1 MRKAFSLLSALAL
14 GVAASTLARP
24 AAAQAFG
31 NKGDITFAAER
42 LMGLYFYD
50 EGVGETNIGLAMA
63 PFGAPIAP
71 SFYQVP
77 RLGVDYF
84 IIDNLSIGGSLGF
97 GDMSV
102 HDQTLANGV
111 RTNGG
116 TVSGAFINPRVG
128 YALEF
133 NRTFGFWPRGGF
145 TYRNFGG
152 DEEFALT
159 LEAMFYAAPV
169 EHFAIILGPLMD
181 LGIAGSGDE
190 AKNFALFSGGL
201 VGWL

>member
-14 GVAASTLARP
+14 VVAAGTMARP

-31 NKGDITFAAER
+31 NQGDVTFSAER

-50 EGVGETNIGLAMA
+50 EEFSSTNIGLGIAA
-63 PFGAPIAP
+63 PASNPYHLA
-71 SFYQVP
+71 

-84 IIDNLSIGGSLGF
+84 VIDNLSIGGSLGF
-97 GDMSV
+97 GDLDI
-102 HDQTLANGV
+102 HDRTLPNGF
-111 RTNGG
+111 RGG
-116 TVSGAFINPRVG
+116 GSTSSGAMINPRVG

-133 NRTFGFWPRGGF
+133 NHTFGFWPRGGF

-181 LGIAGSGDE
+181 LGIAGSGEE

>member
-1 MRKAFSLLSALAL
+1 MRKAFTLLSALAL
-14 GVAASTLARP
+14 GVAASTMARP

-31 NKGDITFAAER
+31 NQGDITFSAER

-50 EGVGETNIGLAMA
+50 EEDTETNIGLAMG
-63 PFGAPIAP
+63 PFGSP
-71 SFYQVP
+71 SVYHVP

-84 IIDNLSIGGSLGF
+84 VIDNLSIGGSFGF
-97 GDMSV
+97 TDRDV
-102 HDQTLANGV
+102 HQQTLPNGF

-116 TVSGAFINPRVG
+116 SNSGAFINPRVG

-133 NRTFGFWPRGGF
+133 NRTFGFWPRAGF
-145 TYRNFGG
+145 TYRNVGD

-181 LGIAGSGDE
+181 LGIAGTGQE